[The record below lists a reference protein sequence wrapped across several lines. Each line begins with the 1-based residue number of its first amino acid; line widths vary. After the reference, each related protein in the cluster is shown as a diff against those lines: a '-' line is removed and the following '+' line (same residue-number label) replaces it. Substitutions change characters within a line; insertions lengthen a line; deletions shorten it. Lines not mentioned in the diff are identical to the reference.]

1 MTATSLAARL
11 GAAAIILGIGG
22 FGLSAGAQQARPM
35 DHSGHGAPAA
45 SAADSPAVAAYK
57 AAAAAMHKD
66 MDITYSGDPDV
77 DFVRGMIPHHAGA
90 LAMAK
95 IVLAHGKDPEIR
107 KLAEEVVKAQEAE
120 IAAMQGWLARHP
132 AK

>member
-1 MTATSLAARL
+1 MTRTSLASRL
-11 GAAAIILGIGG
+11 GAATLVLGLGA
-22 FGLSAGAQQARPM
+22 FGLSAGAQQM

-45 SAADSPAVAAYK
+45 TDSPAVAAYK

-66 MDITYSGDPDV
+66 MDIAYSGDPDV

-107 KLAEEVVKAQEAE
+107 KLAQEVVKAQEAE
-120 IAAMQGWLARHP
+120 IAVMQGWLARHP
-132 AK
+132 VK

>member
-1 MTATSLAARL
+1 MRATSLAGRL
-11 GAAAIILGIGG
+11 GAAAIVLGIGA
-22 FGLSAGAQQARPM
+22 FGLSAGAQPM

-57 AAAAAMHKD
+57 AAAADMHKQ
-66 MDITYSGDPDV
+66 MDIAYSGDPDV

-95 IVLAHGKDPEIR
+95 IVLAHGKDPQIR
-107 KLAEEVVKAQEAE
+107 KLAEEVVKAQQAE
-120 IAAMQGWLARHP
+120 IAFMQGWLARHP